1 MSAEPNMVP
10 SDTTQ
15 SCSRIDETKAPLHLS
30 LTSLRPGTSDSVIP
44 SVEFFSQ
51 PLINNNNATT
61 QVSKLSTSADEDAF
75 QGGIVSDDSWSECSE
90 FTRDDDDLSVSSVS
104 DMEDSTFE
112 ALKTGVSD
120 DGVEGAMELDDVS
133 LFEPLDFRV

>member
-61 QVSKLSTSADEDAF
+61 QVSKLSTN